1 MACRSCQAE
10 NVTEFGA
17 EINVHF
23 PAREG
28 VDKPSVLVF
37 PKLVVC
43 LDCGF
48 THFTLP
54 ESKLHQLAK
63 CMRSGA

>member
-1 MACRSCQAE
+1 MVCRLCQAE

-17 EINVHF
+17 EINIHF
-23 PAREG
+23 PAQEG
-28 VDKPSVLVF
+28 LDKPSVLVF

-43 LDCGF
+43 LGCGF

-54 ESKLHQLAK
+54 EPKLLQLAE
-63 CMRSGA
+63 CVRSSV